1 MGVLIGGDGEERVSE
16 AIEDAAEKKELED
29 EERKDILEE
38 GVGVAGGEGR
48 GAGQKGR
55 KGGGE
60 EGRGEGG
67 EVRIDSREVSG
78 CSEVDHNPHQ
88 YCQYI

>member
-38 GVGVAGGEGR
+38 GVGVAGGEG
-48 GAGQKGR
+48 G
-55 KGGGE
+55 
-60 EGRGEGG
+60 EGRRAVGEGRGGAGEGG
-67 EVRIDSREVSG
+67 EVRIDRRGVSLPIRG
-78 CSEVDHNPHQ
+78 G
-88 YCQYI
+88 